1 TGGADRLP
9 MRNLSERRRTPGV
22 ERGLALT
29 LGAGLALL
37 LVLGLVF
44 SAAYGSQRITSS
56 ATALHSADET
66 LRSATVVRAQL
77 AIAIY
82 TTSVDGAFGTNSGPA
97 RDLAISEAQQSLTD
111 IEDGFADLSQGNPEY
126 RDLQAKVD
134 TFVGLG
140 RELTSAVE
148 SGAWIRG
155 EELSDVELQRSFQ
168 LLSGALVEVRNELAA
183 TVAESDRMLGYVGIA
198 GRFLVAFF
206 VPAAI
211 IMMYR
216 ELVRRQQRQSELER
230 RLAAERDLAA
240 SREKFIANASHEL
253 RTPLTGILGM
263 ALLLEEDPALQDS
276 DIASELLDMVI
287 SEAGDLSR
295 MVDDLLT
302 TARLDSGALHF
313 AFEDCDINEAT
324 HEAVATLTRAGLVV
338 DIDTD
343 PGVVRTDKLRL
354 RQVLRNLLSN
364 AQKYG
369 GPHIRVDGHIEGTT
383 YVWSV
388 VDDGA
393 GVTDAVL
400 ERLFR
405 PFVHRGEDVAV
416 TDSVGLGL
424 SIVHALVH
432 GMGGDVSHT
441 RMNDETYFTVRL
453 PLASSAKAPAG
464 TTLPEIDAPVSE
476 LLGLP

>member
-1 TGGADRLP
+1 
-9 MRNLSERRRTPGV
+9 MRIPTPRRRTSGV
-22 ERGLALT
+22 NRGVALT

-97 RDLAISEAQQSLTD
+97 RDLAIREAQQSLID
-111 IEDGFADLSQGNPEY
+111 VENGFADLSEGGPEY
-126 RDLQAKVD
+126 EDLQAKVD
-134 TFVGLG
+134 TFVRLG

-155 EELSDVELQRSFQ
+155 DELSDVELQRSFQ
-168 LLSGALVEVRNELAA
+168 LLSGALVDVRNKLAA
-183 TVAESDRMLGYVGIA
+183 IVAESDRMLGYIGIA

-263 ALLLEEDPALQDS
+263 ALLLEEEPALQDS
-276 DIASELLDMVI
+276 EIANELLGMVI

-313 AFEDCDINEAT
+313 AFEDCDIDEAT
-324 HEAVATLTRAGLVV
+324 QEAVSTLTRAGLVV
-338 DIDTD
+338 DINTQ

-354 RQVLRNLLSN
+354 RQILRNLLSN

-369 GPHIRVDGHIEGTT
+369 GPHIRVDGHLEGGT

-388 VDDGA
+388 VDDGS
-393 GVTDAVL
+393 GVSDAVL

-405 PFVHRGEDVAV
+405 PFVHRGEDVAI

-424 SIVHALVH
+424 SIVHALVR
-432 GMGGDVSHT
+432 GMGGDVTHH
-441 RMNDETYFTVRL
+441 RIDDETYFTVRL
-453 PLASSAKAPAG
+453 PLAASAKAPEESR
-464 TTLPEIDAPVSE
+464 LPQVATPVSE